1 MASVESLMASGMA
14 ASLAKQIGLE
24 VPAVALTAAGSTQA
38 GALVLTS
45 TCSILSTVAGSTGVV
60 CVSDKDSFIYNGGA
74 NTLSVYPP
82 GTSNINGGTAS
93 AAISVPAN
101 KGVFLI
107 PTRSAASVT
116 GLTIMA
122 IVSA

>member
-1 MASVESLMASGMA
+1 
-14 ASLAKQIGLE
+14 
-24 VPAVALTAAGSTQA
+24 
-38 GALVLTS
+38 
-45 TCSILSTVAGSTGVV
+45 
-60 CVSDKDSFIYNGGA
+60 
-74 NTLSVYPP
+74 
-82 GTSNINGGTAS
+82 
-93 AAISVPAN
+93 VPAN